1 MDRSVRKKSN
11 PSLKNIHNIISSS
24 NIPCILCYVN
34 NLSHLSASVC
44 CGGGSTQRNPLSAI
58 SLLLLLSPSYSLST
72 RNASMF
78 GSVCCVFV
86 VVLYVCS
93 TNNYAEDDGAAI
105 MIMLNIMMKLLLYL
119 CEVNFSFIF
128 IFTVTVK
135 ISSVTLL
142 HESFYDSYRF
152 PWSVPCNIEHP
163 LGRSNANFSTG
174 FTWVT

>member
-1 MDRSVRKKSN
+1 MR
-11 PSLKNIHNIISSS
+11 
-24 NIPCILCYVN
+24 YVN

-44 CGGGSTQRNPLSAI
+44 LWRGSTQRNPLSAV
-58 SLLLLLSPSYSLST
+58 SLLRSYSPLPSLWALAST